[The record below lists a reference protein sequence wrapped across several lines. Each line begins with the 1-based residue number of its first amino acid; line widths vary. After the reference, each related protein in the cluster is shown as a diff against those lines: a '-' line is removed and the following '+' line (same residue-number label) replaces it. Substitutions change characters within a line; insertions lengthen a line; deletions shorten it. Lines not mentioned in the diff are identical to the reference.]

1 MRGKF
6 EIFKDRKGGF
16 RFRLKATNGQTI
28 LASQGYTTKAACMNG
43 IRSVTTNAADSARFE
58 KTASATGFRF
68 TMTARNKRVIGVS
81 ETYSTERARDNGI
94 TSVSKNAAKA
104 KIDDLTTAESNG
116 QKTVPKKKA
125 ASKK

>member
-6 EIFKDRKGGF
+6 EIFKDRKSGF

-28 LASQGYTTKAACMNG
+28 LASQGYTTKASCMNG
-43 IRSVTTNAADSARFE
+43 IRSVTSNAADSARFE
-58 KTASATGFRF
+58 KTESAAGFRF
-68 TMTARNKRVIGVS
+68 TMTARNRKIIGVS

-94 TSVSKNAAKA
+94 ASVSRHAAKA
-104 KIDDLTTAESNG
+104 KIDDLTTTESNV
-116 QKTVPKKKA
+116 QKAITKTKA